1 MVKQQEHPTIFLQKI
16 GKIEF
21 VLFIFSF
28 AGLVLNTLHI
38 KGGKLVMGLGLNA
51 FALLYIFVAIGF
63 RQLQTKNRFD
73 RAVFT
78 FSYLALSVLIIGIM
92 FGILGVRG
100 INLLTNGGMLLV
112 LFLIFVIQ
120 IRRIRMGSISNNTT
134 SLLYRL
140 VIFWMIALM
149 AHYIIPGRFHETCPQ
164 TIFAIWKNTYLKM
177 ATTCLC
183 WVWARGNPG
192 QAKCTR
198 QYELPSM

>member
-51 FALLYIFVAIGF
+51 FALLYIFIAIGF

-149 AHYIIPGRFHETCPQ
+149 AHYIIPGQ
-164 TIFAIWKNTYLKM
+164 
-177 ATTCLC
+177 
-183 WVWARGNPG
+183 V
-192 QAKCTR
+192 
-198 QYELPSM
+198 S